1 MATSAWLLAFLAVH
15 LSLVGVAAYFLL
27 RVDSYTKRQVV
38 IQLVLALL
46 IPLVGFV
53 AVLVMASD
61 ALAPPPK
68 PDSSRFDRNYI
79 GSGD

>member
-1 MATSAWLLAFLAVH
+1 MPTSTWLLAFLALH
-15 LSLVGVAAYFLL
+15 LALVGVAAFFVL
-27 RVDSYTKRQVV
+27 RVRAYTKRQVV
-38 IQLVLALL
+38 SQLVLALL

-68 PDSSRFDRNYI
+68 PDRSQFDRNYI